1 MQAVLG
7 ASVPLW
13 LFARKLPSQVERKSG
28 HNADFDGCM
37 ISALTSSH
45 DMEKGDLAHKAAFGV
60 LRTGLINALRL
71 LARSNC

>member
-1 MQAVLG
+1 
-7 ASVPLW
+7 
-13 LFARKLPSQVERKSG
+13 
-28 HNADFDGCM
+28 M